1 MQKWCYFLQDMGGY
15 KVTLKEF
22 SNILYNY
29 YKNLKILVHIY
40 KPWISMENML
50 LKVHFLFGN
59 NFNGISRTLPL
70 ILVHRHN
77 ESLNCVSSS
86 SPVFSKGFCLWE
98 PMTDVILSSNLKKSV
113 LGLFK
118 FYSKSFMIVKYSW
131 VLTQTFPSLCFQ
143 NPSKCFSPSLPHII
157 RNPRRK
163 MCLIETTLEI
173 TNVGK

>member
-1 MQKWCYFLQDMGGY
+1 MYINLGFQWRICFWRFIFSLVTILMGFLERFPLFWSTVIMRA
-15 KVTLKEF
+15 
-22 SNILYNY
+22 SNC
-29 YKNLKILVHIY
+29 
-40 KPWISMENML
+40 M
-50 LKVHFLFGN
+50 
-59 NFNGISRTLPL
+59 
-70 ILVHRHN
+70 
-77 ESLNCVSSS
+77 SSS
-86 SPVFSKGFCLWE
+86 SSVFSKGFCLWE

-131 VLTQTFPSLCFQ
+131 ILTQTFPSLCFQ

-163 MCLIETTLEI
+163 IRCLIETTWEI